1 MEVHRFLKNG
11 DHKNKSQCCQLA
23 QHPVD
28 IAAMAAV
35 MIVQVSTERENLVMR
50 KPGGHLQA
58 GGTSCGRRHFT
69 TSYLLATV
77 AKNMTTTCFHEY
89 RVARQHWFFYQ
100 QKF

>member
-35 MIVQVSTERENLVMR
+35 MIVQVSTERGKLGNAQTR
-50 KPGGHLQA
+50 WSFA
-58 GGTSCGRRHFT
+58 GRRHIMRPAALYNKLFVGNCCKKHDDN
-69 TSYLLATV
+69 LLP
-77 AKNMTTTCFHEY
+77 
-89 RVARQHWFFYQ
+89 
-100 QKF
+100 